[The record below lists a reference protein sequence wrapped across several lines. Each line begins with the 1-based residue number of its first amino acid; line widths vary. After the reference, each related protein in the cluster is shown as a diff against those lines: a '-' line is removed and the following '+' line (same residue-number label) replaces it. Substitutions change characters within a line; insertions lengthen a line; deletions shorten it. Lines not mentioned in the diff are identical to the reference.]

1 MQILLNDNERLDKVN
16 DNISLIQRKNGLTF
30 GTDALLLAA
39 YISKHGNTAC
49 ELGSGT
55 GIISLLLLQR
65 KKADKVYA
73 FELQKEFAS
82 ITEKNALLNDL
93 HDKLIVINRDVRE
106 ASSTNIESEADFVFT
121 NPPYMKMGAGLC
133 NFHDEKN
140 IARREVFGTISDFCL
155 CAKRL
160 LKFGGRFYCV
170 YRPDRLAELICSMR
184 GASIEPKRL
193 TFVHTE
199 SDSPPSLV
207 LVEGRMGAGEELC
220 VTRPLIIYKD
230 QTHKEYTDD
239 LKYIYEKGLFP
250 EDRFK

>member
-1 MQILLNDNERLDKVN
+1 MHIPLSENERLDKVN

-39 YISKHGNTAC
+39 YISRHGKIAC

-65 KKADKVYA
+65 KKTDKIYA
-73 FELQKEFAS
+73 FELQEEFS
-82 ITEKNALLNDL
+82 SLTFKNAVLNGL
-93 HDKLIVINRDVRE
+93 EDKLTVINKDVRE
-106 ASSTNIESEADFVFT
+106 ASSSNIECEADLVFT

-133 NFHDEKN
+133 NRYDEKN

-170 YRPDRLAELICSMR
+170 YRPDRLAELIYSMR
-184 GASIEPKRL
+184 AASIEPKRL

-199 SDSPPSLV
+199 SDAPPSLV
-207 LVEGRMGAGEELC
+207 LIEGRLGAGEELC
-220 VTRPLIIYKD
+220 VTRPLIVYTD
-230 QTHKEYTDD
+230 QSHDEYTDD
-239 LKYIYEKGLFP
+239 LKYIYENGSFP